1 MSKYLK
7 GFATHT
13 MQKQRFSISKSRQK
27 YSHVLKA
34 TLKFSRKVIQS
45 PSFHLK
51 NIQTFI
57 KVLSAWLW
65 LSLLLLY
72 CWNVKTSQHQNL
84 NEVRWFHSE
93 STWPFIAASAH
104 RPLPFKLSW
113 LICKKRKER
122 KKERNKQTK
131 PESPKPCPSNTRKYH
146 PCPFKVLPSIALQ
159 FLQDVWNHPA
169 KFTPISHE
177 HLRTVSEVCSQDWE
191 KDLRLEYFIR
201 VGWTRSTFTSA

>member
-45 PSFHLK
+45 PSFRLK
-51 NIQTFI
+51 TRQTFI

-72 CWNVKTSQHQNL
+72 CCNVKTSQHQNL

-122 KKERNKQTK
+122 KKERNKQTNK
-131 PESPKPCPSNTRKYH
+131 KTPKAQNPAPQIPGNTILAHLKFCPPLHCNFCKMFEIT
-146 PCPFKVLPSIALQ
+146 LPSL
-159 FLQDVWNHPA
+159 LLSLTN
-169 KFTPISHE
+169 T
-177 HLRTVSEVCSQDWE
+177 
-191 KDLRLEYFIR
+191 
-201 VGWTRSTFTSA
+201 

>member
-113 LICKKRKER
+113 LICKKRKE
-122 KKERNKQTK
+122 KKKKTTK
-131 PESPKPCPSNTRKYH
+131 NPQPTSEGLFSAATAYRRPKKSIRQIYQRIDH
-146 PCPFKVLPSIALQ
+146 IARLWLPMMRS
-159 FLQDVWNHPA
+159 
-169 KFTPISHE
+169 S
-177 HLRTVSEVCSQDWE
+177 VS
-191 KDLRLEYFIR
+191 
-201 VGWTRSTFTSA
+201 

>member
-7 GFATHT
+7 GFAIHT
-13 MQKQRFSISKSRQK
+13 VQKQRFIIPKSRQK

-34 TLKFSRKVIQS
+34 TLKFSRKIIQS

-51 NIQTFI
+51 TIQTFI

-104 RPLPFKLSW
+104 RPLPFKLSR
-113 LICKKRKER
+113 LICKKRKE
-122 KKERNKQTK
+122 KKKKQQKTPKTK
-131 PESPKPCPSNTRKYH
+131 TLPLKYQEIPS
-146 PCPFKVLPSIALQ
+146 LPI
-159 FLQDVWNHPA
+159 
-169 KFTPISHE
+169 
-177 HLRTVSEVCSQDWE
+177 
-191 KDLRLEYFIR
+191 
-201 VGWTRSTFTSA
+201 